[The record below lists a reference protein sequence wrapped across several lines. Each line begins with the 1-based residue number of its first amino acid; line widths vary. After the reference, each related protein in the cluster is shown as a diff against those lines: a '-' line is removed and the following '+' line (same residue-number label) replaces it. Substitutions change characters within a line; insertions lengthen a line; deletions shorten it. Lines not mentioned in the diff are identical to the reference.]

1 MIIIS
6 RIDIKDN
13 FVIKGIN
20 TVGIRKIGVPI
31 IFCGGA
37 GSKEDFSKLVKETD
51 IDAVAAANIFHFSD
65 QSLYYIKKHLFESN
79 LNFREPKIFEI

>member
-1 MIIIS
+1 M
-6 RIDIKDN
+6 
-13 FVIKGIN
+13 
-20 TVGIRKIGVPI
+20 
-31 IFCGGA
+31 
-37 GSKEDFSKLVKETD
+37 KETD